1 MRQPLPGTS
10 GAGSGGGGSGGRG
23 AEHATLA
30 GVTLVV
36 TLLCGLPL
44 FLLFRIGLSDAGGWT
59 LAPLGDALG
68 SASVQRALVRSLES
82 GLASALLA
90 SVLGT
95 AVALAVGLTA
105 LRARAALVFFLM
117 LPMMIPPHVTAIA
130 WVQAF
135 GGNGVVLH
143 WLGIAPAPGTP
154 NPVQTPAGLIVLLA
168 VQHLPL
174 VFLVVQ
180 SALRQMPPELGEAAR
195 LAGASPALLVRRIV
209 LPRLVPAIAA
219 AFTLAFIAALGNF
232 GINAIIGVPARYT
245 TLPVLLWQR
254 LSSFGPAVL
263 DDVATIAVIL
273 ALLALAI
280 VALSNAL
287 ARRADGGRGGTPSGR
302 RFSFERGRRTPLV
315 ELLLWTLVA
324 LTLVVPLVSLVATSL
339 VPTYG
344 VTPSLET
351 LTFRHYVEVLV
362 NQSVTLRAFGNST
375 LIAALAACAIAA
387 LAIVLGHFLTRPGS
401 RRGLHPLAARLSASQ
416 SDLAYAVPGL
426 VMSIAFILAF
436 IRPLPLLGVSLY
448 GSLALILLAYLAVFL
463 AVGLKPVTAAYAQ
476 LDPSLDEAARVCG
489 ARFGTRLRRVHAPG
503 VMPAA
508 VSGAILVFLTAY
520 NEITVSALLWSSGNE
535 TIGTVIFN
543 YEDGGYTT
551 LAAAMATV
559 TVVATVLIMLAMTR
573 LRSRV
578 PPGTIPWARDG

>member
-1 MRQPLPGTS
+1 MKG
-10 GAGSGGGGSGGRG
+10 
-23 AEHATLA
+23 EIATLA
-30 GVTLVV
+30 GAVLLV

-44 FLLFRIGLSDAGGWT
+44 FLLFRIGLTDAGGWT
-59 LAPLGDALG
+59 LAPLVEALASESVRRALG
-68 SASVQRALVRSLES
+68 HSLES

-90 SVLGT
+90 TLAGT
-95 AVALAVGLTA
+95 AVALAVGLST
-105 LRARAALVFFLM
+105 LRARTALVFCLM

-135 GGNGVVLH
+135 GTNGVVLH
-143 WLGIAPAPGTP
+143 WLGIAPPPGTP
-154 NPVQTPAGLIVLLA
+154 NPVQTPAGLVLLLA

-180 SALRQMPPELGEAAR
+180 TALRRIPPELGEAAR
-195 LAGASPALLVRRIV
+195 VAGARPALVVRRIV

-254 LSSFGPAVL
+254 LASFGPAVL

-273 ALLALAI
+273 AVLALAI

-287 ARRADGGRGGTPSGR
+287 ARRADGGRDGGAGGVSSSGR
-302 RFSFERGRRTPLV
+302 FAFERGRWSTPI
-315 ELLLWTLVA
+315 ELALWALVA
-324 LTLVVPLVSLVATSL
+324 LTLIVPLLSLVATSL

-344 VTPSLET
+344 VRPSLET
-351 LTFRHYVEVLV
+351 LTFRHYLEVLV

-387 LAIVLGHFLTRPGS
+387 LAVVLGHFLTRSDPRHGV
-401 RRGLHPLAARLSASQ
+401 RTLAVRLAAARLAAAQ
-416 SDLAYAVPGL
+416 ADVAYAVPGL

-436 IRPLPLLGVSLY
+436 IRPLPLIGVSLY
-448 GSLALILLAYLAVFL
+448 GTLALILLAYLAVFL
-463 AVGLKPVTAAYAQ
+463 AVGLKPVTAAYGQ

-489 ARFGTRLRRVHAPG
+489 ARFGTRLGRVHAPS

-559 TVVATVLIMLAMTR
+559 TVVATVAIMLAMTR
-573 LRSRV
+573 LRDRV
-578 PPGTIPWARDG
+578 PPGTIPWARDDG